1 MAAVGVVQP
10 AEAEALL
17 GGGELGQPPAVPG
30 HERVPFDPGLDVAAA
45 VVAQRPLQLGLGPLA
60 QRVQPPVQHG
70 HVGLF
75 LFQLSG
81 EILHP

>member
-10 AEAEALL
+10 PEAEAVL

-30 HERVPFDPGLDVAAA
+30 HERVPLDPGVDVAAA

-81 EILHP
+81 KILHP